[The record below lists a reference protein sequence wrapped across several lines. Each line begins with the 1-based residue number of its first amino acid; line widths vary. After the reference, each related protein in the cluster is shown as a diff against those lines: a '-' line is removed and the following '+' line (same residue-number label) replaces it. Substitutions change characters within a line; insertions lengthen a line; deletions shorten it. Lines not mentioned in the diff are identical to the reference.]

1 MIVLEYSIPEM
12 NEVYR
17 MIPDTP
23 TMTVPLRTDEHGA
36 IRIGKTRVLLE
47 LVIHAYYM
55 GETPEGIVDSYP
67 SLTTADVYAVIGYYL
82 ANREEIDAYVR
93 QRDQQAEQILRDMEA
108 NLTPEARALRTRLR
122 AYQEQQ
128 QDRQ

>member
-1 MIVLEYSIPEM
+1 MIVLEYSIPEL

-36 IRIGKTRVLLE
+36 IRIDKTRVLLE

-122 AYQEQQ
+122 AYQEQLK
-128 QDRQ
+128 

>member
-1 MIVLEYSIPEM
+1 
-12 NEVYR
+12 
-17 MIPDTP
+17 MIPNPP

-36 IRIGKTRVLLE
+36 IRIGQTRVLLE

-93 QRDQQAEQILRDMEA
+93 QRDEQADQILRDMA
-108 NLTPEARALRTRLR
+108 ASLTLEAR
-122 AYQEQQ
+122 
-128 QDRQ
+128 

>member
-1 MIVLEYSIPEM
+1 MI
-12 NEVYR
+12 
-17 MIPDTP
+17 
-23 TMTVPLRTDEHGA
+23 VPLRTDEHGA
-36 IRIGKTRVLLE
+36 IRVGHTRVLLE

-55 GETPEGIVDSYP
+55 GETPEGIVDNYP
-67 SLTTADVYAVIGYYL
+67 SLTTSDVYAVIGYYL

-93 QRDQQAEQILRDMEA
+93 QRDEQADQILRDVEA

-128 QDRQ
+128 KNRQ

>member
-1 MIVLEYSIPEM
+1 MIVLNDLFSEM

-17 MIPDTP
+17 MIPNPP

-36 IRIGKTRVLLE
+36 IRMGNTRVLLE
-47 LVIHAYYM
+47 LVIHAYYV

-93 QRDQQAEQILRDMEA
+93 ERDEQADQILRDMEA

-128 QDRQ
+128 KP

>member
-1 MIVLEYSIPEM
+1 
-12 NEVYR
+12 
-17 MIPDTP
+17 MIPDAP
-23 TMTVPLRTDEHGA
+23 TLVVPLRTDEHGV
-36 IRIGKTRVLLE
+36 IRVSGTRILLE

-82 ANREEIDAYVR
+82 ANQETIDAYVR
-93 QRDQQAEQILRDMEA
+93 QRDERVDQILRDMET
-108 NLTPEARALRTRLR
+108 NLTPESRALRTRLR

-128 QDRQ
+128 KVCTL

>member
-1 MIVLEYSIPEM
+1 
-12 NEVYR
+12 
-17 MIPDTP
+17 MIPNSP

-47 LVIHAYYM
+47 LIIHAYYM

-67 SLTTADVYAVIGYYL
+67 SLTTAEVYAVIGYYL

-93 QRDQQAEQILRDMEA
+93 ERDQQADQILRDMEA
-108 NLTPEARALRTRLR
+108 KLTPEARALRTRLR
-122 AYQEQQ
+122 AFQEQQ
-128 QDRQ
+128 KSRR

>member
-36 IRIGKTRVLLE
+36 IRIDKTRVLLE

-128 QDRQ
+128 QNSQ

>member
-1 MIVLEYSIPEM
+1 MIPES
-12 NEVYR
+12 
-17 MIPDTP
+17 P
-23 TMTVPLRTDEHGA
+23 TMTIPLRTDEHGA
-36 IRIGKTRVLLE
+36 IRIGSTRVLLE

-93 QRDQQAEQILRDMEA
+93 QRDQQADQILRDMEA
-108 NLTPEARALRTRLR
+108 GLTPDSRALRTRLR
-122 AYQEQQ
+122 AWQEQQ
-128 QDRQ
+128 KANK